1 MGASRLPAL
10 IGRKQE
16 CERLDQLLRTVRG
29 GESATLVIRGEA
41 GIGKTA
47 LLQYCAR
54 RATSCRLVQIAGV
67 ESESE
72 LPFAGL
78 HQLCEPMLENLGEL
92 PEPQRLVL
100 QVAFGLT
107 SGAAPDP
114 FVLGLA
120 VLSLLAEA
128 ATERPLVCLVDDAQ
142 WLDDA
147 SSQILG
153 FVGRRMRAESVF
165 LLLAVRENAGDRLF
179 PALAALTLE
188 GLRVEDSRALLAA
201 SIPGQLDEQVRDR
214 IVAETRGNPLGLLEL
229 PRGMSRPELA
239 GGFAGPTSDTVPGHI
254 EDHYVQRIRA
264 LPEASQRLMLLA
276 AADPTGDGRLLR
288 RSAQTLGLGPD
299 AAAGPDAE
307 ELLEIGSSVRFRHP
321 LVRSAAYRSASGSE
335 RRAAHSAL
343 AAATDPETDPDHRAW
358 HQAHAAAG
366 PDGEVAAELERC
378 ASRAQARGGLAA
390 AAAFL
395 ERAAILTP
403 DTPMRVERRLAAAQ
417 ASLQAGAFDA
427 ASASLAKAEFDAT
440 DEFHHARIELL
451 RGRLASASRIG
462 GEAPLQ
468 LLKAAQRLE
477 RLDVDLARKTYLD
490 AWGAAMYAGHLARPG
505 GHLTEVS
512 RAAKAAPRP
521 RQPSDPFDEL
531 LDGLATLVAD
541 NRAAAAPALR
551 RALNALLTSDIPAE
565 SWLQWGVLASAA
577 AVTLWDFEGWKETTR
592 QCDMARD
599 AGALAMLSIT
609 INGQAMIAAWSGDLE
624 ASAALVAED
633 DALKQAIGTQIAP
646 YGALL
651 LNAYQGRIGE
661 ATALIAATIEDSVAR
676 GEGLG
681 VDLARWA
688 AAILNNSVGRYEEAM
703 AMASPA
709 SKETPNLY
717 FSTWMLP
724 ERVEAAVRCGERE
737 VAAGALQDFLDGAH
751 PGESEWGLGLGARA
765 RAMLTEGKPAESLYR
780 ESIDRLSRT
789 QLRPETARAHLVF
802 GEWLRREKRRAEARE
817 QLRVSYEMFTAM
829 GAEAFAERARRELLA
844 TGETVR
850 KRTVDTRND
859 LTPQEQHIVR
869 LARDGRT
876 NPEIGEELFISAR
889 TVEWHLA
896 NVFTKLG
903 VKSRRDLKDTVPSSD
918 SKAESRV
925 LITESVRKQDRSG
938 Q

>member
-1 MGASRLPAL
+1 MGRERECAS
-10 IGRKQE
+10 
-16 CERLDQLLRTVRG
+16 LDQMLWTVRG
-29 GESATLVIRGEA
+29 GESASLVIRGEA

-54 RATSCRLVQIAGV
+54 QVADCRLVQIAGV

-78 HQLCEPMLENLGEL
+78 YELCAPMLDSLGEL
-92 PEPQRLVL
+92 PEPQGRAV

-147 SSQILG
+147 SCQVLG
-153 FVGRRMRAESVF
+153 FVARRLRAESVL

-188 GLRVEDSRALLAA
+188 GLRVEDARLLLAA

-239 GGFAGPTSDTVPGHI
+239 GGFAGPTSDTVSGRI
-254 EDHYVQRIRA
+254 EDHYVRCVRA

-276 AADPTGDGRLLR
+276 AADPTGDASLLR
-288 RSAQTLGLGPD
+288 RSARTLGIGPD
-299 AAAGPDAE
+299 TAAVADAE

-440 DEFHHARIELL
+440 DEFHHAQVELL
-451 RGRLASASRIG
+451 RGRLASASRAG
-462 GEAPLQ
+462 SEAPLL
-468 LLKAAQRLE
+468 LLKAARRLE
-477 RLDVDLARKTYLD
+477 PLDVVLARQTYLD

-505 GHLTEVS
+505 GDLAEVS

-531 LDGLATLVAD
+531 LDGLATLVTDSRAD
-541 NRAAAAPALR
+541 AAPMLR
-551 RALNALLTSDIPAE
+551 RALSALLTSDIPAE

-577 AVTLWDFEGWKETTR
+577 AATLWDFEGWKETMR
-592 QCDMARD
+592 QVDFARD
-599 AGALAMLSIT
+599 AGAFAMLSIT
-609 INGQAMIAAWSGDLE
+609 LNGQAMIAAWSGDLE

-676 GEGLG
+676 GEAPG

-709 SKETPNLY
+709 SKEAPGLY
-717 FSTWMLP
+717 VSTWMLP
-724 ERVEAAVRCGERE
+724 ERIEAAVRCGEHE
-737 VAAGALQDFLDGAH
+737 VAVGALQDFLDNAH
-751 PGESEWGLGLGARA
+751 PGESDWGLGLGARA
-765 RAMLTEGKPAESLYR
+765 RAMLTEGKMAESLYR
-780 ESIDRLSRT
+780 ESIERLSRT
-789 QLRPETARAHLVF
+789 QLLTELARAHLVF

-817 QLRVSYEMFTAM
+817 QLRVSYEMFTTM
-829 GAEAFAERARRELLA
+829 GAEAFAERARHELVA

-850 KRTVDTRND
+850 KRRVDTRND
-859 LTPQEQHIVR
+859 LTPREEYIAR

-903 VKSRRDLKDTVPSSD
+903 VKSRRDLKDTVPARGS
-918 SKAESRV
+918 
-925 LITESVRKQDRSG
+925 
-938 Q
+938 